1 MHNTLHTEQLTQFIH
16 KLYSPYL
23 KATLADMRAY
33 TEKYKAGSALGHEFL
48 QDQQTFQAQAY
59 QLITEAV
66 DTAVETG
73 LRVPYTIADDFCSY
87 LQSLD
92 RGILLLKL
100 HHGMTGQEWGK
111 LFVEHWTG
119 IETADYLDLQELK
132 KAVNHVGIHQL
143 RQYMREEDK
152 EQYDNLPDTVT
163 LYRGCINQGDG
174 LSWTL
179 RKEVAEQFVL
189 RKEGAYKGGMKL
201 RLIVSTQDQ
210 GLREDL
216 ATAKEKPAHVYLGE
230 VRKEDCIV
238 FFNRN
243 EQEIFSTS
251 VKVLKACN

>member
-1 MHNTLHTEQLTQFIH
+1 MHTTLHTEELTQFIN
-16 KLYSPYL
+16 KLYAPYL
-23 KATLADMRAY
+23 KAVLADLREF
-33 TEKYKAGSALGHEFL
+33 TEKYKAGSDLGHEFL
-48 QDQQTFQAQAY
+48 VDQQNFQAQAY
-59 QLITEAV
+59 QLITESV
-66 DTAVETG
+66 EIAVETG
-73 LRVPYTIADDFCSY
+73 LRVPYLIADDFCSY

-92 RGILLLKL
+92 RGILLIKL
-100 HHGMTGQEWGK
+100 QQGMSVDDWAK
-111 LFVEHWTG
+111 LFVEHWTS
-119 IETADYLDLQELK
+119 IETADYIDLVELK
-132 KAVNHVGIHQL
+132 RAVNRVGMPLL
-143 RQYMREEDK
+143 RKYMTEEDR
-152 EQYDNLPDTVT
+152 EQYDNLPDVITV
-163 LYRGCINQGDG
+163 YRGCANQGDG

-216 ATAKEKPAHVYLGE
+216 SSAQPKPVGLYLGE
-230 VRKEDCIV
+230 VSKEDCIV